1 MGEGVA
7 LRRPIG
13 APQTRA
19 AAEAGFAV
27 DMFGRDF
34 GDESAGNA
42 AHPLAVDTAVGGLI
56 DARALPGA
64 GDRDIGKA
72 AFLLEAGGAALV
84 HCALRRED
92 ALLPAAEA
100 DMIEF
105 EAFGCMDRIDGDGV
119 GL

>member
-42 AHPLAVDTAVGGLI
+42 AHPLAVDTAVGGVI
-56 DARALPGA
+56 DARPLPGA

-72 AFLLEAGGAALV
+72 AFLLEAGGAGLV
-84 HCALRRED
+84 HRALRRDD
-92 ALLPAAEA
+92 AVLPAGEEA
-100 DMIEF
+100 MRAF
-105 EAFGCMDRIDGDGV
+105 EAFGG
-119 GL
+119 